1 MTVPALPACLL
12 ALGLAFTALP
22 VVAAPGDSPPAEQGD
37 DQGAR
42 DPGRLDP
49 APSDGELTSFVSA
62 LLRLVGVEH
71 GYMMMIQGENDPE
84 RVDEMKR
91 AAIDDMTSAIEED
104 GLSLER
110 YNAIATAMKTDSR
123 LQSRVET
130 ILHQLAAD
138 PEDGE

>member
-1 MTVPALPACLL
+1 MTIPALPACLL
-12 ALGLAFTALP
+12 ALGLAFVAMPTA
-22 VVAAPGDSPPAEQGD
+22 AAPGDSPSAEQGD
-37 DQGAR
+37 DQK
-42 DPGRLDP
+42 GRLDP

-84 RVDEMKR
+84 QVEEMKR